1 MGLRAAL
8 VSLLAPFAKPFNN
21 QILAVDVLLPGGMGC
36 RWAPNASSASPA
48 IGVIRCCRDC

>member
-36 RWAPNASSASPA
+36 R
-48 IGVIRCCRDC
+48 